1 MTDKRIPL
9 DAQQIIKAAVQ
20 AWDVVD
26 SAGCP
31 QRTEEGYLLNPD
43 EAIIEFM
50 KPHMQTLKGLI
61 DD

>member
-1 MTDKRIPL
+1 MTEKRTPL

-50 KPHMQTLKGLI
+50 EPHIQALKGLI
-61 DD
+61 DV